1 MQPRTC
7 ILSAFTLVAGLALLF
22 GNPSFAQQVATCD
35 GPQDAC
41 QQIIKGLKQFEA
53 AYNRKD
59 VAGVGAGFTPDA
71 VIVQEGPMISGRE
84 AIEKF
89 YGDGFKAGFTDNSSP
104 INQVHVMGNMAWLV
118 GSWSASGPGPNNTT
132 QTYKGNW
139 GAVDVNE
146 GGTWK
151 ARMLIWNTI
160 ENPPEQTGASA
171 STNRK

>member
-1 MQPRTC
+1 MKIR
-7 ILSAFTLVAGLALLF
+7 ILAVAGLALLF
-22 GNPSFAQQVATCD
+22 GKPSFAQQAATCD

-59 VAGVGAGFTPDA
+59 VAGVGAVFTPDA
-71 VIVQEGPMISGRE
+71 VIVWEGPMLSGRE

-89 YGDGFKAGFTDNSSP
+89 YGDGFKAGFADNSSP
-104 INQVHVMGNMAWLV
+104 ADQVHVMGNMAWLV

-132 QTYKGNW
+132 QTYQGNW
-139 GAVDVNE
+139 GSVNVNE

-151 ARMLIWNTI
+151 TRMLTWNTI
-160 ENPPEQTGASA
+160 ENLPEQAGASA